1 MKRKIL
7 AAPSRYIQGP
17 GIIGE
22 CAAHI
27 TYWGTHPFIISGR
40 TAYSVVKE
48 SLHSALEGDDWTIA
62 GVMSDVQTCTH
73 RVIKTGC
80 EKVKQSGGDIILGV
94 GGGSVVDAA
103 KAVSYYLNLPVVTIP
118 TVASTNADISAVSVI
133 YDEQG
138 RYKER
143 IQLPQNPQ
151 VAMVD
156 TEVLVS
162 APPTFLA
169 SGMGDALSTRFEVEA
184 CMESGSQNHMGGA
197 APAAVGVL
205 CKLCYDTLIQYGLQ
219 AWSDAHSNR
228 VTDAVEAVVEAIK
241 LHSAIGFE
249 SGGNAAAHAIHN
261 GFTRASPVK
270 GSHGEIIAFSIIAQL
285 FLEKKSQI
293 FIQNIAQW
301 CSALELPS
309 TLSDLSVPDD
319 YVEAISEESC
329 SEDSSIHNEPFS
341 VSPDAVASAI
351 RSASEL
357 GESLP

>member
-1 MKRKIL
+1 
-7 AAPSRYIQGP
+7 
-17 GIIGE
+17 
-22 CAAHI
+22 
-27 TYWGTHPFIISGR
+27 
-40 TAYSVVKE
+40 
-48 SLHSALEGDDWTIA
+48 
-62 GVMSDVQTCTH
+62 
-73 RVIKTGC
+73 
-80 EKVKQSGGDIILGV
+80 
-94 GGGSVVDAA
+94 
-103 KAVSYYLNLPVVTIP
+103 
-118 TVASTNADISAVSVI
+118 
-133 YDEQG
+133 
-138 RYKER
+138 
-143 IQLPQNPQ
+143 
-151 VAMVD
+151 
-156 TEVLVS
+156 
-162 APPTFLA
+162 
-169 SGMGDALSTRFEVEA
+169 
-184 CMESGSQNHMGGA
+184 MGGA